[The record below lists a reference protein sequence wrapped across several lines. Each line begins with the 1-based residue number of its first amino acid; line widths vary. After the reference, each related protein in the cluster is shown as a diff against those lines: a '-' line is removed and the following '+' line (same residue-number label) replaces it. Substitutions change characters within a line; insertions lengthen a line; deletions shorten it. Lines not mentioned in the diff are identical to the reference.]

1 MSDPS
6 EKALANPAARP
17 VLVPSLAR
25 LLMKVFFRQVEV
37 LGAERVPREKPLMLV
52 ANHVNAI
59 VDAVLLLGFLPV
71 RPRFLAKSTLWSN
84 RIVLPFLRLAAAI
97 PVYRRQDAGV
107 DTSKNA
113 STFAAC
119 HAVLHAG
126 GKIALFPEGL
136 SHNEPAVMP
145 LKTGVSRIVLEA
157 EAQRAAEGGTL
168 GSRIVP
174 VGLTFDDKGR
184 FRSRALVL
192 IGEPLD
198 PAPEMALYPDDPQAA
213 VRTLTA
219 RVQEALEAVTLNF
232 PSWEEARLIERAA
245 EIFARPSAELPAER
259 GLGEIFAVHQTFIE
273 GYRHLSERHRDEVDA
288 VAAAVREYDEK
299 LATCGLEDAQVA
311 SEYPTGRV
319 ALFAAKSL
327 WLMLLR
333 GPLAFVGTVIHYPPY
348 RVVGRVAARLA
359 SSSADLPATYK
370 LFSSLVLF
378 PLTWTLLA
386 LLGGWLGGGLGWGI
400 AVLVASPL
408 TGIVALRYHERR
420 VYFRRQARAYLRLR
434 SGHPEIAELRR
445 LRAEVGSCVA
455 RLAEVYQSST
465 ASPSRW
471 GERGGLH

>member
-1 MSDPS
+1 MRDPS
-6 EKALANPAARP
+6 ERALAHPDAQP
-17 VLVPSLAR
+17 VLVPALAR

-37 LGAERVPREKPLMLV
+37 LGAERVPRDAPLMLV
-52 ANHVNAI
+52 ANHVNSL
-59 VDAVLLLGFLPV
+59 VDPALLLAFLPV
-71 RPRFLAKSTLWSN
+71 RPRFLAKSTLWSD
-84 RIVLPFLRLAAAI
+84 RVVRPFLTLAAAI

-126 GKIALFPEGL
+126 GRIALFPEGT

-157 EAQRAAEGGTL
+157 EAQRAAEGPTFGT
-168 GSRIVP
+168 RIVP

-198 PAPEMALYPDDPQAA
+198 PAPEVTLYAEDPQGA
-213 VRTLTA
+213 VRALTE
-219 RVQEALEAVTLNF
+219 RVQDALEAVTLNF

-245 EIFARPSAELPAER
+245 EIFARPSAELPAEQS
-259 GLGEIFAVHQTFIE
+259 LGELFAVHQNFIE
-273 GYRHLSERHRDEVDA
+273 GYRVLGERHRDEVDA

-299 LATCGLEDAQVA
+299 LAASGLEDAQVA

-319 ALFAAKSL
+319 ALFAVKSL
-327 WLMLLR
+327 YLMLLR
-333 GPLAFVGTVIHYPPY
+333 GPLALVGTIVHFLPY
-348 RVVGRVAARLA
+348 RIVGRIAARLA

-370 LFSSLVLF
+370 LFASLVLF

-386 LLGGWLGGGLGWGI
+386 LAGGWLGGGLGWGL
-400 AVLVASPL
+400 AVLAAGPL
-408 TGIVALRYHERR
+408 SGFVALRYHERR
-420 VYFRRQARAYLRLR
+420 VFFRRQARAYLRLR
-434 SGHPEIAELRR
+434 SGHPEVAELRR
-445 LRAEVGSCVA
+445 LRAEVAGAVG
-455 RLAEVYQSST
+455 RLAEVYQETS
-465 ASPSRW
+465 ASESMPAMR
-471 GERGGLH
+471 